1 MILLYKILFRES
13 QFEGSVEIVTKSEKS
28 EVNLYLEENKFLD
41 SVVIYSKKGNMNIN
55 RNMFTWAERSSIY
68 LTGSMYQNFTE
79 NVFVRNFRSKYAGE
93 GYMEV
98 EKNID
103 QEMTDY
109 IHVDQLDYDNVFV
122 EKNKLILN
130 YID

>member
-1 MILLYKILFRES
+1 M
-13 QFEGSVEIVTKSEKS
+13 EIVTKSEKS

-55 RNMFTWAERSSIY
+55 RNMFTSAERSSIY
-68 LTGSMYQNFTE
+68 LTGSMYQDFTE
-79 NVFVRNFRSKYAGE
+79 NVFVRNFISKFAGE

-103 QEMTDY
+103 QE
-109 IHVDQLDYDNVFV
+109 IIKFSPS
-122 EKNKLILN
+122 
-130 YID
+130 